1 MTTSYSKYPMLLSRE
16 LPTKWYVLAHGGRY
30 FLNEDLLLTYQ
41 RQFSDGF
48 WDGPDIVEDYDEND
62 PDEVAEIDFVK
73 SMLHKKHQEDLKLS

>member
-1 MTTSYSKYPMLLSRE
+1 MLLSRE

-30 FLNEDLLLTYQ
+30 FLGEDLLLTFQ
-41 RQFSDGF
+41 RQFTNGA